1 MPYALIFDVDGVIAD
16 TEPLSA
22 RAATAAFRELYG
34 VEIPLEEHLA
44 YTGGTHKKHVLG
56 LADRYNLKVDL
67 DEAMTAH
74 KRHFLAEMEAAG
86 ELRYPGVKEII
97 AAMSTDRDWRLGLA
111 TGSGRER
118 SRATIAKAGLDA
130 ALFAVWLTGD
140 DIKNAKPDPEI
151 YLRAASRLR
160 LFPTQCVVIE
170 DSVAGVAAAKA
181 AHMRCIAV
189 TNTYPGEALRA
200 ADRIVDTLEAISP
213 TLLYDLVVEG

>member
-34 VEIPLEEHLA
+34 VEIPLAEHLA

-56 LADRYNLKVDL
+56 LAARYKLEVDV
-67 DEAMTAH
+67 DEAIAAH
-74 KRHFLAEMEAAG
+74 QRHFLAELEAAG
-86 ELRYPGVKEII
+86 DLRYPGVQEIVSLM
-97 AAMSTDRDWRLGLA
+97 AADHDWRLGLA

-118 SRATIAKAGLDA
+118 SRATLAKAGLDTVN
-130 ALFAVWLTGD
+130 FSVWITGD
-140 DIKNAKPDPEI
+140 DIRKAKPDPEI
-151 YLRAASRLR
+151 YLRAASQLR

-181 AHMRCIAV
+181 ARMRCIAV
-189 TNTYPGEALRA
+189 TNTYPGEALYA
-200 ADRIVDTLEAISP
+200 ADRIVDSLADVSP
-213 TLLYDLVVEG
+213 TMLYDLAVEG